1 MRAGCE
7 WCGFG
12 TAGALLGADVS
23 RGVGPGPAPRGSCRG
38 CRSVS
43 AVRGCSAGPARGRTL
58 CAPRPPS
65 CSASVSLVREG
76 AQSLTRVLPDAS
88 CARGAPA
95 GSYDDHD
102 RWGVASG
109 LGDIDDKEF
118 STGAG
123 GFGVSFSRAH
133 GPFPSLWCCVRER
146 RSRRLMR
153 KHASARPAHRLC
165 CPGLLANLDAV
176 CHGHSSPKVQ
186 ALERPASGLE
196 AVRWNGVARV
206 CAKT

>member
-1 MRAGCE
+1 
-7 WCGFG
+7 
-12 TAGALLGADVS
+12 
-23 RGVGPGPAPRGSCRG
+23 
-38 CRSVS
+38 
-43 AVRGCSAGPARGRTL
+43 
-58 CAPRPPS
+58 
-65 CSASVSLVREG
+65 
-76 AQSLTRVLPDAS
+76 VLPDAS